1 MIINIST
8 FFDSL
13 LGVLH
18 DTATPPEQ
26 TPWNYHE
33 LIDLIE
39 EKGTVIRPAAVL
51 IGLLERDSGLQVI
64 LTRRTEALK
73 HHAGQIS
80 FPGGRIE
87 EIDRNPIAAA
97 LREAQEEIGLLPEHV
112 QPLGYLDS
120 FLTITGFHVY
130 PVVARVSANFVPH
143 ADPNEVDE
151 IFEVPLDF
159 LLDSNNAKP
168 IEIEYRGR
176 NRTIIEF
183 QYEHYRIWGA
193 TASMLVNFRKRIEQA
208 RSL

>member
-1 MIINIST
+1 MTDNSV
-8 FFDSL
+8 FFESL
-13 LGVLH
+13 SGVLH
-18 DTATPPEQ
+18 SASTPPVE

-33 LIDLIE
+33 LIDLISE
-39 EKGTVIRPAAVL
+39 NATVIRPAAVL
-51 IGLLERDSGLQVI
+51 LGLIERESGLQVI
-64 LTRRTEALK
+64 LTRRTEALR

-87 EIDRNPIAAA
+87 ETDNDPVAAA
-97 LREAQEEIGLLPEHV
+97 VREAHEEVGLLPEHI
-112 QPLGYLDS
+112 QALGYLDS

-130 PVVARVSANFVPH
+130 PVVARVSADFIPL

-151 IFEVPLDF
+151 IFEVPLEF
-159 LLDSNNAKP
+159 VLNPKNAKP

-183 QYEHYRIWGA
+183 QYGHYRIWGA

-208 RSL
+208 

>member
-1 MIINIST
+1 MTETSL
-8 FFDSL
+8 FFESL
-13 LGVLH
+13 SGVLH
-18 DTATPPEQ
+18 SASNPPAE

-33 LIDLIE
+33 LIDLISE
-39 EKGTVIRPAAVL
+39 NATVIRPAAVL
-51 IGLLERDSGLQVI
+51 IGLIERESGLQVI
-64 LTRRTEALK
+64 LTRRTEALR

-87 EIDRNPIAAA
+87 DADKDPVAAA
-97 LREAQEEIGLLPEHV
+97 MREAHEEIGLFPEHI
-112 QPLGYLDS
+112 QALGYLDS

-130 PVVARVSANFVPH
+130 PVVARVSADFVPK

-151 IFEVPLDF
+151 IFEVPLEF
-159 LLDSNNAKP
+159 ILNLNNAKP

-193 TASMLVNFRKRIEQA
+193 TASMLVNFRKRIEQTQP
-208 RSL
+208 

>member
-1 MIINIST
+1 MIINTTS

-13 LGVLH
+13 PGALH

-26 TPWNYHE
+26 GPWNHHE

-39 EKGTVIRPAAVL
+39 ENGTSIRPAAVL
-51 IGLLERDSGLQVI
+51 IGLIERDSGLHVI

-87 EIDRNPIAAA
+87 EIDRDPVAAA
-97 LREAQEEIGLLPEHV
+97 LREAQEEIGLLPGHV

-130 PVVARVSANFVPH
+130 PVVAKVSADFIPK

-159 LLDSNNAKP
+159 VLDPHNAKP
-168 IEIEYRGR
+168 IAIEYRGKS
-176 NRTIIEF
+176 RTIIEF
-183 QYEHYRIWGA
+183 QYRHYRIWGA
-193 TASMLVNFRKRIEQA
+193 TASILVNFRKRIEQA
-208 RSL
+208 K

>member
-1 MIINIST
+1 MIINIT
-8 FFDSL
+8 AFFDSL
-13 LGVLH
+13 PGVLH

-26 TPWNYHE
+26 RPWNYHE

-39 EKGTVIRPAAVL
+39 ENGTSIRPAAVL
-51 IGLLERDSGLQVI
+51 IGLIERDSGLRVI

-87 EIDRNPIAAA
+87 EIDRDPIAAA
-97 LREAQEEIGLLPEHV
+97 LREAQEEIGLLSGHIE
-112 QPLGYLDS
+112 PLGYLDS

-130 PVVARVSANFVPH
+130 PVVAKVSAEFIPK

-159 LLDSNNAKP
+159 VLNTQNAKP
-168 IEIEYRGR
+168 IEIEYRGKS
-176 NRTIIEF
+176 RTIIEF
-183 QYEHYRIWGA
+183 QYRHYRIWGA

-208 RSL
+208 K

>member
-1 MIINIST
+1 MTKSAL

-13 LGVLH
+13 AGVLH
-18 DTATPPEQ
+18 DAAIPPEQ

-39 EKGTVIRPAAVL
+39 ENGTVIRPAAVL
-51 IGLLERDSGLQVI
+51 VGLIQRESGLHVI
-64 LTRRTEALK
+64 LTRRTEALR

-87 EIDRNPIAAA
+87 DSDQDPIAAA
-97 LREAQEEIGLLPEHV
+97 LREAQEEIGLLSQHV
-112 QPLGYLDS
+112 QALGYLDS

-130 PVVARVSANFVPH
+130 PVVAKVSADFIPQ
-143 ADPNEVDE
+143 ADPREVDE
-151 IFEVPLDF
+151 IFEAPLEF
-159 LLDSNNAKP
+159 VLDPKNARS
-168 IEIEYRGR
+168 IEIEYLGKS
-176 NRTIIEF
+176 RTIIEF

-208 RSL
+208 AST

>member
-1 MIINIST
+1 MTEIAL

-13 LGVLH
+13 ANVLH
-18 DTATPPEQ
+18 DAATTPAD

-39 EKGTVIRPAAVL
+39 ENGTAIRPAAVL
-51 IGLLERDSGLQVI
+51 IGLIQRESGLHVI
-64 LTRRTEALK
+64 LTRRTEALR

-87 EIDRNPIAAA
+87 ESDQDPIAAA
-97 LREAQEEIGLLPEHV
+97 LREAHEEIGLLSQHV
-112 QPLGYLDS
+112 QALGYLDS

-130 PVVARVSANFVPH
+130 PVVAKVSADFIPQ

-151 IFEVPLDF
+151 IFEAPLEF
-159 LLDSNNAKP
+159 VLNPLNAKP

-176 NRTIIEF
+176 CRTIVEF
-183 QYEHYRIWGA
+183 QYKQYRIWGA

-208 RSL
+208 AAT